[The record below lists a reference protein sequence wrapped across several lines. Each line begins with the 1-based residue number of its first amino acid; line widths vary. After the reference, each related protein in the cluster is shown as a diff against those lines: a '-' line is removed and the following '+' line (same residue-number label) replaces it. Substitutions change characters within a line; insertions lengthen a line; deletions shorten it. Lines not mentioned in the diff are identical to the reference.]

1 MANISQYMQAEM
13 LNWVLGGAGV
23 TQPTKWGVGISLG
36 APSSTSG
43 SEVGT
48 LSGYTRQSMAW
59 GAAGTPAGSGT
70 VTNAS
75 AITFGPF
82 LTAQSL
88 SGLLI
93 WDTMLSANSGNLLW
107 YGTLATARTL
117 GVGDSLVIASG
128 SILVTLA

>member
-1 MANISQYMQAEM
+1 MANISQYMQANM
-13 LNWVLGGAGV
+13 LNWVFAGAAATV
-23 TQPTKWGVGISLG
+23 PTKWGVGISLG
-36 APSSTSG
+36 NPSSTSG
-43 SEVGT
+43 SEVST
-48 LSGYTRQSMAW
+48 ASGYSRQSMAW
-59 GAAGTPAGSGT
+59 GAAGTPTGSGT

-82 LTAQSL
+82 STAQSL

-117 GVGDSLVIASG
+117 GVGDSLVVPTG